1 MNDKPKDQ
9 NKKPVK
15 KPMKLEKRI
24 HFSIW
29 YVVFGIMA
37 MYLLETM
44 ILKETIVKLPYS
56 KFKEM
61 VRDGQVK
68 ACLISQD
75 KITGTFFS
83 DRTRLDSL
91 RQVYGVSPDTVT
103 SADRLKSHHQQFW
116 AWVDSLAQN
125 APPKEKKEVAKKLA
139 MTNFETT
146 RVEDPKL
153 VDQLESKGIEFS
165 GQPERNWLVNFL
177 VIWIFPLLILVAIW
191 GFIFKRMNPTGGMLS
206 IGKSKAKVYVE
217 GKTGVTFKDVA
228 GIDEAVEEV
237 KEVVEF
243 LKNPSKFQS
252 LGGHLPKGVLLVGS
266 PGTGKTLLARAVAGE
281 ASVPFFSMSG
291 SDFVEMFVGVGAA
304 RVRDLFQ
311 QAAQRSPCIIFIDEL
326 DALGKARSISP
337 VTGGHDEREQTLN
350 QLLKEM
356 DGFDPNI
363 GVIIMAATNRPEILD
378 LALLRPGRFDR
389 QVVVDRPDIN
399 GREAILKVHSKD
411 VKLASDVELRI
422 IAARTPGFV
431 GADLANVINE
441 AALLAARAGKKK
453 VEMADLEE
461 AIDRVMAGLERKSR
475 VLNKH
480 EKEIVAYHE
489 SGHAIVGA
497 SLPNTDPVHRV
508 SIIPRGVTALGYT
521 LQLPTE
527 DRYLMTKSEL
537 ESRLKVLLGG
547 RVAEEITFKEIS
559 TGAQNDLERATQI
572 ARSMVVEYG
581 MSERFGLLSYG
592 SSQQSLY
599 LGFQMPESKPYS
611 EQIAAEIDNE
621 VRMIVDKAY
630 KEVKDLL
637 TKKKKQLNK
646 LAERLLEVEV
656 IEQEEVYQL
665 LGKEIPKEQ

>member
-1 MNDKPKDQ
+1 MSENPKKQ
-9 NKKPVK
+9 NKKTTKRPIK
-15 KPMKLEKRI
+15 IEKRV

-29 YVVFGIMA
+29 YVIFGIII

-44 ILKETIVKLPYS
+44 ILKETVVKLPYS
-56 KFKEM
+56 EFKEM
-61 VRDGQVK
+61 VRTGQIK
-68 ACLISQD
+68 NCLISQD
-75 KITGTFFS
+75 KITGRFFT
-83 DRTRLDSL
+83 DRATLDSL
-91 RQVYGVSPDTVT
+91 YQEFGFLPDTT
-103 SADRLKSHHQQFW
+103 SDATILKTKRKLFN
-116 AWVDSLAQN
+116 AWVDS
-125 APPKEKKEVAKKLA
+125 VALSVPLRKRHEATKGLSLSS
-139 MTNFETT
+139 FSTT
-146 RVEDPKL
+146 RVEDPDL
-153 VDQLESKGIEFS
+153 VNQLEAMGIEFS
-165 GQPERNWLVNFL
+165 GQPERSWLLNFL
-177 VIWIFPLLILVAIW
+177 LVWVFPLLILVAIW
-191 GFIFKRMNPTGGMLS
+191 GFIFRRMNPTGGMLS

-217 GKTGVTFKDVA
+217 GQTKVTFKDVA

-243 LKNPSKFQS
+243 LKNPGKFQS
-252 LGGHLPKGVLLVGS
+252 LGGRIPKGVLLVGP
-266 PGTGKTLLARAVAGE
+266 PGTGKTLLAKAVAGE
-281 ASVPFFSMSG
+281 AGVPFFSMSG

-350 QLLKEM
+350 QLLTEM

-399 GREAILKVHSKD
+399 GREAILKVHARG
-411 VKLASDVELRI
+411 VKLAPDVDLRV

-441 AALLAARAGKKK
+441 AALLAARRSKNI
-453 VEMADLEE
+453 VSMEELEE
-461 AIDRVMAGLERKSR
+461 AIDRVIAGLERKSR

-508 SIIPRGVTALGYT
+508 SIIPRGVAALGYT

-547 RVAEEITFKEIS
+547 RVAEEITFNEIS

-581 MSERFGLLSYG
+581 MSEKLGPLSY
-592 SSQQSLY
+592 SSGQRSLY
-599 LGFQMPESKPYS
+599 LGMQIPESRPYS

-621 VRMIVDKAY
+621 VRQIVESAY
-630 KEVKDLL
+630 KVVKELL
-637 TKKKKQLNK
+637 MKKKQQLEQ
-646 LAERLLEVEV
+646 LARRLLE
-656 IEQEEVYQL
+656 
-665 LGKEIPKEQ
+665 KEIVEKEELYQILGIEPAKQE